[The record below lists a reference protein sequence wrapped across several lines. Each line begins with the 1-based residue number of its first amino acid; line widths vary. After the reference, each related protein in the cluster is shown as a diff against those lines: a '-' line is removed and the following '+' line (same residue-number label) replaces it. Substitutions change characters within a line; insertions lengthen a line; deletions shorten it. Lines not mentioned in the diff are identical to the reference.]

1 VKDSTG
7 LGFRHAPRNGHPH
20 GSRDLASLN
29 GDALLLAAA
38 GFGAGLV
45 NGVAGGGTLL
55 SFPALL
61 AVGHPAVVANVTSS
75 VGIWT
80 GYLGGVAGFR
90 REVAAQRDRVRALAP
105 VALGG
110 GLTGAVLLLVTPA
123 DLFEDVA
130 PVLVLLACALFA
142 AQPVLAGRLRAR
154 RAERGAASS
163 RPAARRAGI
172 PLPALVGTF
181 AASIYGGYFG
191 PGLGVILLAVLGLA
205 LDDELVRVNGV
216 RGVLSLAVSSVT
228 VVVFAIGADV
238 DWADAGVLAVT
249 ALIGGYSG
257 ARLSRRLPVPV
268 LRAVVIVLG
277 VVAAAKLWAG

>member
-1 VKDSTG
+1 MKDSTG
-7 LGFRHAPRNGHPH
+7 LRFRHAPRHGRPH
-20 GSRDLASLN
+20 RSRDLAPLN

-55 SFPALL
+55 SVPALV
-61 AVGHPAVVANVTSS
+61 AVGHTALVATVTSS
-75 VGIWT
+75 VGIGT
-80 GYLGGVAGFR
+80 GSVGGVAGFR

-154 RAERGAASS
+154 RAERGAAA
-163 RPAARRAGI
+163 PPPARRAGI

-181 AASIYGGYFG
+181 AASVYGGYFG

-216 RGVLSLAVSSVT
+216 RGVLSLVVSTVT

-249 ALIGGYSG
+249 ALVGGYSG

-277 VVAAAKLWAG
+277 VVAAARLWSG

>member
-1 VKDSTG
+1 
-7 LGFRHAPRNGHPH
+7 
-20 GSRDLASLN
+20 
-29 GDALLLAAA
+29 
-38 GFGAGLV
+38 
-45 NGVAGGGTLL
+45 
-55 SFPALL
+55 
-61 AVGHPAVVANVTSS
+61 VTSS

-105 VALGG
+105 VAFAG
-110 GLTGAVLLLVTPA
+110 GLGGAVLLLVTPA

-154 RAERGAASS
+154 RSGRAGRPGAGPASP
-163 RPAARRAGI
+163 RRRAG
-172 PLPALVGTF
+172 LPALALAGTF

-191 PGLGVILLAVLGLA
+191 PGLGVILLAILGLA
-205 LDDELVRVNGV
+205 VDDELVRVNGV
-216 RGVLSLAVSSVT
+216 RGVLSLVVSTIT

-238 DWADAGVLAVT
+238 AWGDAGILAVT
-249 ALIGGYSG
+249 ALVGGYTG
-257 ARLSRRLPVPV
+257 ARVSRRLPVPV

-277 VVAAAKLWAG
+277 TVAAVKLWVG

>member
-7 LGFRHAPRNGHPH
+7 LRFRHAPCHGRPH
-20 GSRDLASLN
+20 RSRDLAPLN

-61 AVGHPAVVANVTSS
+61 AVGHTALVANVTSS

-80 GYLGGVAGFR
+80 GYVGGVAGFR

-154 RAERGAASS
+154 RAERGAAA
-163 RPAARRAGI
+163 PPTARRAGI

-181 AASIYGGYFG
+181 AASVYGGYFG

-216 RGVLSLAVSSVT
+216 RGVLSLVVSTVT

-249 ALIGGYSG
+249 ALVGGYSG

-277 VVAAAKLWAG
+277 TVAAVKLWSG

>member
-1 VKDSTG
+1 MAG
-7 LGFRHAPRNGHPH
+7 RRRRRRHLE
-20 GSRDLASLN
+20 GSRDLPQLT
-29 GDALLLAAA
+29 GDDLLLAAA

-61 AVGHPAVVANVTSS
+61 AIGHTAVVANVTSS

-105 VALGG
+105 VALAG
-110 GLTGAVLLLVTPA
+110 GLSGAVLLLVTPA
-123 DLFEDVA
+123 DLFDGVA
-130 PVLVLLACALFA
+130 PVLVLLACVLFA

-154 RAERGAASS
+154 RAEQPAAASS
-163 RPAARRAGI
+163 SPPPRAG
-172 PLPALVGTF
+172 LPTMALVGTF
-181 AASIYGGYFG
+181 AASVYGGYFG

-216 RGVLSLAVSSVT
+216 RGVLSLAVSTIT

-238 DWADAGVLAVT
+238 AWGDAGILAVT
-249 ALIGGYSG
+249 ALVGGYTG
-257 ARLSRRLPVPV
+257 ARVSRRLSVPV

-277 VVAAAKLWAG
+277 AVAAVKLWVG

>member
-1 VKDSTG
+1 MAG
-7 LGFRHAPRNGHPH
+7 GRRGCGHPQ
-20 GSRDLASLN
+20 GSRDLAHLN

-105 VALGG
+105 VAFGG

-142 AQPVLAGRLRAR
+142 AQPVLAGRLRAGQLRAR
-154 RAERGAASS
+154 RAERAEALP
-163 RPAARRAGI
+163 RAAARRSGI

-216 RGVLSLAVSSVT
+216 RGVLSLVVSTIT
-228 VVVFAIGADV
+228 VLVFAIGADV

-249 ALIGGYSG
+249 ALVGGYAG

-277 VVAAAKLWAG
+277 TVAALKLWVG